1 VFEAKFMLPWS
12 FSEEGAAEK
21 HMAQLQHNMWVTHLR
36 TSVLSIITGGG
47 KWVEI
52 AIPMDPLYLS
62 VLVSAEKKF
71 WRCVQSG
78 EPPRVNGRIAPDPG
92 GSGGP
97 IIRQEGSG
105 SAIARPSAH
114 NYLTE
119 RGDVSL
125 NYIDTDVRE
134 IVRLVLGNILK
145 LNYTIDPGFQ
155 GMVTIQTA
163 RPLKREELLKMFETA
178 GAIRHGHFELSSGLH
193 SGMYVQCALVL
204 QYPRFAEKLGQALA
218 ALFSDIKIEAV
229 VSPAIGGLIIGQEV
243 ARALPEPRGALGAGV
258 PALFVERDSS
268 GMMTLR
274 RGFSLKPDQ
283 HVLVVEDVWTTGGST
298 LEAIRVVEEAGA
310 RVVAA
315 GALMD
320 RSGGKIDFE
329 VEAQSLIQLP
339 IANYEE
345 DDCPLCRQGSVAVKP
360 GSRFVR
366 TAS

>member
-1 VFEAKFMLPWS
+1 ML
-12 FSEEGAAEK
+12 
-21 HMAQLQHNMWVTHLR
+21 R
-36 TSVLSIITGGG
+36 
-47 KWVEI
+47 
-52 AIPMDPLYLS
+52 
-62 VLVSAEKKF
+62 
-71 WRCVQSG
+71 
-78 EPPRVNGRIAPDPG
+78 
-92 GSGGP
+92 
-97 IIRQEGSG
+97 
-105 SAIARPSAH
+105 
-114 NYLTE
+114 
-119 RGDVSL
+119 
-125 NYIDTDVRE
+125 
-134 IVRLVLGNILK
+134 
-145 LNYTIDPGFQ
+145 
-155 GMVTIQTA
+155 
-163 RPLKREELLKMFETA
+163 REELLKMFETA

-229 VSPAIGGLIIGQEV
+229 VSPAMGGLIIGHEV
-243 ARALPEPRGALGAGV
+243 ARALPEPKGTLGAGV

-339 IANYEE
+339 IANFEE